1 MRSIVRFLLVV
12 MLLTVL
18 APKFG
23 WDAVSAVAPHAHA
36 GEAVTHAADGEACH
50 GHHGD
55 AEDHRAAGVDSHP
68 DHVDHCC
75 PGHVLGH
82 MFGSIQDSATAHL
95 PTGAA
100 FFVAGPQERFS
111 SRIPEG
117 LERPP
122 RAAA

>member
-1 MRSIVRFLLVV
+1 MVRFLLVV

-36 GEAVTHAADGEACH
+36 GEAAAHVADGEDCH
-50 GHHGD
+50 GHHGE
-55 AEDHRAAGVDSHP
+55 AGDHPGTGVDAHP
-68 DHVDHCC
+68 DHGNHCC

-82 MFGSIQDSATAHL
+82 MFGSVPVIVPAHL
-95 PTGAA
+95 LSGPVLVVAA
-100 FFVAGPQERFS
+100 PDAHFS

-122 RAAA
+122 KAAA

>member
-1 MRSIVRFLLVV
+1 MRSMVRFLMVV

-36 GEAVTHAADGEACH
+36 GEVLAQAADGEDCH
-50 GHHGD
+50 GHHGHGG
-55 AEDHRAAGVDSHP
+55 EHPAAPGDGHP
-68 DHVDHCC
+68 DHGDHCC

-82 MFGSIQDSATAHL
+82 MFGGVPVAVHAPPPSAPA
-95 PTGAA
+95 P
-100 FFVAGPQERFS
+100 VASAPDARFS

-122 RAAA
+122 KAAA

>member
-1 MRSIVRFLLVV
+1 MRSMVRFLLVV

-36 GEAVTHAADGEACH
+36 GEAVAHVVDGEECH
-50 GHHGD
+50 GHHGHGG
-55 AEDHRAAGVDSHP
+55 EHPGIPVDGHP
-68 DHVDHCC
+68 DHGNHCC

-82 MFGSIQDSATAHL
+82 MFGSVPAIVPAQVPSDPAL
-95 PTGAA
+95 VLAA
-100 FFVAGPQERFS
+100 PDARFS

-122 RAAA
+122 KAAA

>member
-1 MRSIVRFLLVV
+1 MRSMVRFLLVV

-36 GEAVTHAADGEACH
+36 GEAVAHDADGEACH

-55 AEDHRAAGVDSHP
+55 AAEHPGTAADGHADHGN
-68 DHVDHCC
+68 HCC

-82 MFGSIQDSATAHL
+82 MFGSVPGIVTAHL
-95 PTGAA
+95 PSAPALVAA
-100 FFVAGPQERFS
+100 APDARFS

-122 RAAA
+122 KAAA